1 MKRDMDLARSILFAI
16 EASEDDPRG
25 WVEDLGSFEGHS
37 ATAVSYHIK
46 LLYEAGLIEADDLS
60 TGGEGNFRWLAK
72 QLTWDGH
79 EFLEA
84 ARKDSLWDQAK
95 RLTLDKTG
103 GLSLELLKAVLIRLG
118 KQAVTAG
125 G

>member
-37 ATAVSYHIK
+37 DTVVSYHVK
-46 LLYEAGLIEADDLS
+46 LLYEAGFIEADDLS
-60 TGGEGNFRWLAK
+60 TAGEGNFRWLAK
-72 QLTWDGH
+72 QLTWEGH
-79 EFLEA
+79 EFIDT
-84 ARKDSLWDQAK
+84 ARKDSLWERAK

-103 GLSLELLKAVLIRLG
+103 GLSLELLKAVLISLG
-118 KQAVTAG
+118 KQAVVG
-125 G
+125 GG